1 MREKG
6 TNLVI
11 ILTTILALGLTIY
24 GERIEMDDHRNPNVV
39 ERNTQ
44 SNYTNIH
51 QEISE

>member
-11 ILTTILALGLTIY
+11 LLTTILALGLTIY
-24 GERIEMDDHRNPNVV
+24 GEKVEMDDHKNPNVV

-44 SNYTNIH
+44 NSYDEVH
-51 QEISE
+51 KLSRD